1 MAYLTEAQKTGIANL
16 LQDWPIQKAGLIDYD
31 MIRPLRTYEIP
42 PAIKQDFYTPTEEEY
57 GGEYVVEPGLKGLT
71 EHPSISTRVIP
82 KGPPS
87 GLYKERGANPF
98 PYVLDLEKFQP
109 EWTPGAT
116 EEGELNKQIA
126 ETIGHERRHQ
136 ILADNPELLEDL
148 DITALGNNPDIV
160 QEEYNMWLDMVAG
173 GKGLSES
180 DIYQNRALSR
190 YLFMKRPGEGKFGLS
205 GLEDL
210 FNKMTRKYRKHMK
223 SVEPKAGPP
232 AGQPSIPPSQQEG
245 GGGAP
250 HIARS
255 RDRGGLGISQS
266 QAQSIREANKAAG
279 MSGWGLAQG
288 GLAGLLGE

>member
-136 ILADNPELLEDL
+136 ILADNPELSEDL
-148 DITALGNNPDIV
+148 NITALGNNPDIV

-173 GKGLSES
+173 GKGLSRS

-210 FNKMTRKYRKHMK
+210 FNKMTRKYRKHIA
-223 SVEPKAGPP
+223 PKPGPQAGR
-232 AGQPSIPPSQQEG
+232 PSIPPSPQEG